1 MKFRIKEIIDGTYH
15 KFVPQ
20 ILASSIPE
28 DKVLNQPCIVDTEE
42 LSENYHSNKDFHEN
56 VEMVR

>member
-42 LSENYHSNKDFHEN
+42 LSEN
-56 VEMVR
+56 